1 MAEQRRGGASKRSSS
16 SQSAKRGQ
24 KARSSGAS
32 ANAGKGGSSGGSG
45 GASASARK
53 GGSSGGSSGASANAR
68 KGGSS
73 GGSRSAASSSNGL
86 SAADVVA
93 HARGELSELLG
104 RPVEGVLGIE
114 RDHGN
119 WLATVQVVE
128 LSRIPNTTD
137 VLGEYEAVLDRNG
150 ELVSYHRTRRYQRGQ
165 VDVGER

>member
-45 GASASARK
+45 GASAS
-53 GGSSGGSSGASANAR
+53 AR